1 MENEMIHLSS
11 GIDSNNINNSI
22 INESEII
29 ELNRQLEESENRYK
43 YLLAD
48 LQNTKKRYLKII
60 DDINKYREEEFFT
73 ALLEVLDDMTMLID
87 NDDSE
92 VYKIIYY
99 KLVNLLEKFQLVP
112 ISQDRSAYF
121 NEATDEAVFVNNVDD
136 PSLDNTVSQVVKRG
150 YKYKDKIIR
159 YEKVI
164 VNKYKKPQ
172 I

>member
-73 ALLEVLDDMTMLID
+73 SLLEVLDDMTMLID

-99 KLVNLLEKFQLVP
+99 KLVNLLEKFQLIP
-112 ISQDRSAYF
+112 ISQDRSVYF

-136 PSLDNTVSQVVKRG
+136 PTLDNTISQVVKRG

-164 VNKYKKPQ
+164 VNKYNKPQ
-172 I
+172 N